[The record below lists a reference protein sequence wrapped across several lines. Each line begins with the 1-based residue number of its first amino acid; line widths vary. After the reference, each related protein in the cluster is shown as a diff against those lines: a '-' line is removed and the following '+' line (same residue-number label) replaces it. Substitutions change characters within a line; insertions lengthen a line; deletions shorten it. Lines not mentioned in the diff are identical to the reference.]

1 MEVERMKIGATNLAA
16 QKMPDYPTRETDGCP
31 DYGRDT
37 YTPSRNSGGPDDT
50 SDPDFGGSRDS
61 GGFSGPDGYTS
72 YDEFH

>member
-1 MEVERMKIGATNLAA
+1 MKIGAANLAA
-16 QKMPDYPTRETDGCP
+16 QKMPDYPSRESEGCP
-31 DYGRDT
+31 DFGRDT

-50 SDPDFGGSRDS
+50 SDPLLGGGGRDS